1 MEFLTNGTWG
11 RLNDNMENRPG
22 QRHNDHDNRTSDDTE
37 SAEGDAIYSDEDGST
52 PSRPGLE
59 DLQ

>member
-1 MEFLTNGTWG
+1 MRELRQWQIP
-11 RLNDNMENRPG
+11 ND
-22 QRHNDHDNRTSDDTE
+22 HNDRASDDTE
-37 SAEGDAIYSDEDGST
+37 SAEGYAIYSDEDGST